1 MVESVTK
8 EFGREVGSLEES
20 LEEDVYA
27 QRYAKAKRAPK
38 KYEVDECGLCERV
51 EEDEVE
57 YIEWTLIVDADG
69 RIVAV
74 LIGRPEGDDWDEV
87 IDEINRLF
95 DAIRRRG
102 YKRKVFKAGSKS
114 HRRGTYHL
122 LFDGYS
128 FGSGQR
134 RPGNLRHAKEYRKL
148 IRFLL
153 ESPAVR
159 RVAGFQSN
167 IFPKVY
173 EYYRT
178 TVQGIETDQPEL
190 KRPFDNSVYPAC
202 TWNLG
207 PATVTA
213 EHRDS
218 HNLAHGVCPIT
229 SFGSLQSQARRQ
241 LYLRQLNV
249 VIEFPSGSTAA
260 ILSGAFD
267 HGNTP
272 IQPGETRYSMTQYAA
287 GALFRWARYGYQTAK
302 NISFTGRSRKK
313 AELDGSLGERAEW
326 AVGLLSKADEV
337 EEDFTRV
344 FS

>member
-27 QRYAKAKRAPK
+27 QRTNQSRQTERKKTARKARRQKKPLRTDLSDAIHRSDTLRFIEPKVPCKPISLPLILKR
-38 KYEVDECGLCERV
+38 RV
-51 EEDEVE
+51 RVH
-57 YIEWTLIVDADG
+57 G
-69 RIVAV
+69 QRV

-159 RVAGFQSN
+159 RVAGFQSSGLARY
-167 IFPKVY
+167 FPKVY

-207 PATVTA
+207 PAT
-213 EHRDS
+213 R
-218 HNLAHGVCPIT
+218 G
-229 SFGSLQSQARRQ
+229 GQ

-302 NISFTGRSRKK
+302 KYISFTGRSRKK
-313 AELDGSLGERAEW
+313 GGARRI
-326 AVGLLSKADEV
+326 VG
-337 EEDFTRV
+337 
-344 FS
+344 